1 MNEDEFKY
9 YLNNIYKETRK
20 RVCYKDDSI
29 KNIILDCVKTGGRRE
44 ANYIQIFKLIIARV
58 IKYAEGFPDH
68 NMEKRGNYIEK
79 NLPVDAINDLNMAV
93 FFEVIDKKFKKK
105 LCKIYKIEIINRK
118 TLDKIFSR
126 EV

>member
-1 MNEDEFKY
+1 
-9 YLNNIYKETRK
+9 
-20 RVCYKDDSI
+20 
-29 KNIILDCVKTGGRRE
+29 
-44 ANYIQIFKLIIARV
+44 
-58 IKYAEGFPDH
+58 
-68 NMEKRGNYIEK
+68 MEKRGNYIEK